1 MSSLPFIASYF
12 KMRHLK
18 EVVVQDSVGCSA
30 RSPSTPMRQAPS
42 LSRLASFAGAGRGWP
57 CPASN
62 LLEVFYICVKIG
74 SEKNWSNQFMSIGTR
89 VMQIRNQ
96 KGVSQRELSERSGIA
111 GSYLSR
117 IENRHLEPRPK
128 TLRRIAEALDVPV
141 AEFFQE
147 QAENLAGVQ
156 CAVTPSGRC
165 VMELIR
171 ASRGKPAQPGVERY
185 TARHLRLLRLA
196 GYIIQS
202 GDKRLLDA
210 LEVVLGALLS
220 KEASQPKR
228 LASPYREPKTELAQS
243 GDQPV

>member
-1 MSSLPFIASYF
+1 
-12 KMRHLK
+12 
-18 EVVVQDSVGCSA
+18 
-30 RSPSTPMRQAPS
+30 
-42 LSRLASFAGAGRGWP
+42 
-57 CPASN
+57 
-62 LLEVFYICVKIG
+62 
-74 SEKNWSNQFMSIGTR
+74 MSIGTR

-128 TLRRIAEALDVPV
+128 TLRKIAEALEVPV
-141 AEFFQE
+141 AEFFQDHS
-147 QAENLAGVQ
+147 ASLSGTQ
-156 CAVTPSGRC
+156 CVVTPSGRC

-171 ASRGKPAQPGVERY
+171 ASQGKPARPGAERY

-210 LEVVLGALLS
+210 LEVLLGAMLN
-220 KEASQPKR
+220 KEANQPKS
-228 LASPYREPKTELAQS
+228 LTSPFREPKVEPAQS
-243 GDQPV
+243 SDQPA

>member
-1 MSSLPFIASYF
+1 
-12 KMRHLK
+12 
-18 EVVVQDSVGCSA
+18 
-30 RSPSTPMRQAPS
+30 
-42 LSRLASFAGAGRGWP
+42 
-57 CPASN
+57 
-62 LLEVFYICVKIG
+62 
-74 SEKNWSNQFMSIGTR
+74 MSIGTR

-128 TLRRIAEALDVPV
+128 TLRKIAEALEVPV

-147 QAENLAGVQ
+147 RSENLAGVQ
-156 CAVTPSGRC
+156 CVVTPSGRC

-171 ASRGKPAQPGVERY
+171 AGQGKPAQPGTERY
-185 TARHLRLLRLA
+185 TPRHLRLLRLA

-210 LEVVLGALLS
+210 LEVVLGAMLN
-220 KEASQPKR
+220 KEANQPKR
-228 LASPYREPKTELAQS
+228 LASPLREPKIEPAQS
-243 GDQPV
+243 SDQRV